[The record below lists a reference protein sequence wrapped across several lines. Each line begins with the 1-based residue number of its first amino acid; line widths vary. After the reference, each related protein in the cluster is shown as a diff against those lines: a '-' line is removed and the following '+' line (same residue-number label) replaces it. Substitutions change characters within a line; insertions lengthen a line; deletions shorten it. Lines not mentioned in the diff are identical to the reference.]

1 VADLQEG
8 MVAGHQWAVAC
19 EALAG
24 EDSLGDA
31 FVIHEGDGRLLVA
44 VIDGLGHGRDAN
56 HAARAVASAIGEVAD
71 RELVEIVEHCHAKAQ
86 RTRGVVMSLAGVTG
100 DTVEW
105 VGVGNVET
113 ALLRAARDAPRPVE
127 SMLLT
132 GGVVGYQLPR
142 LRPRTVDAAPGD
154 LLVFATDGLRADFVS
169 GVIRHDL
176 PRMIVSR
183 LLRTHRSGADDSLVL
198 ALRLGGEAGP

>member
-1 VADLQEG
+1 VAEVQEG
-8 MVAGHQWAVAC
+8 TIGGHEWAVAC
-19 EALAG
+19 EALPG

-31 FVIHEGDGRLLVA
+31 FVVHEDGAGLLVA

-56 HAARAVASAIGEVAD
+56 HAARAVATALGEVVD
-71 RELVEIVEHCHAKAQ
+71 RELIDIVEHCHAKAQ
-86 RTRGVVMSLAGVTG
+86 RTRGVVMSLARLAGETL
-100 DTVEW
+100 EW

-113 ALLRAARDAPRPVE
+113 ALLRGDRDAPRPVE

-142 LRPRTVDAAPGD
+142 LRPRTVDVAPGD

-169 GVIRHDL
+169 GVIRHDP

-183 LLRTHRSGADDSLVL
+183 LLRTHRSGADDSLML
-198 ALRLGGEAGP
+198 ALRVGGALST

>member
-1 VADLQEG
+1 VAEVQEG
-8 MVAGHQWAVAC
+8 TIAGHQWAVAC
-19 EALAG
+19 EALPG

-31 FVIHEGDGRLLVA
+31 FVIHEGDGRLLIA

-56 HAARAVASAIGEVAD
+56 HASRAVASAMHEVVD
-71 RELVEIVEHCHAKAQ
+71 RGLVEIIEHCHAKAQ
-86 RTRGVVMSLAGVTG
+86 RTRGVVMSLVGLADGTL
-100 DTVEW
+100 EW

-113 ALLRAARDAPRPVE
+113 ALVRAERDAPRPVE

-142 LRPRTVDAAPGD
+142 LRPRTVDVAPGD

-176 PRMIVSR
+176 PRMIVAR
-183 LLRTHRSGADDSLVL
+183 LLRTHRSGEDDTLVL
-198 ALRLGGEAGP
+198 ALRVGGGDGS